1 VEITS
6 GRAFAAYWDG
16 FRART
21 TRVIA
26 HIPADR
32 LERTPPGG
40 TWTFGD
46 LIRHLAGIE
55 RDMYGEN
62 VQGLPSRYPGH
73 DRSLADGYDA
83 VVAYMDRKHREAM
96 EIFAALTPSRLQA
109 KCMTP
114 AGADITVWKWLRS
127 MPEHEAHHR
136 GQIHYMLSLMGIGA
150 PPLYGLTE
158 EEVHARS
165 LHHDV
170 RLPPGGAH
178 A

>member
-6 GRAFAAYWDG
+6 GADFATYWTG
-16 FRART
+16 FRRRT

-26 HIPADR
+26 HVPP
-32 LERTPPGG
+32 ERIDWMPPGG
-40 TWTFGD
+40 KWTFGD

-62 VQGLPSRYPGH
+62 VQGRPSRYPGH

-83 VVAYMDRKHREAM
+83 VVTYLDRKHREAV
-96 EIFAALTPSRLQA
+96 EIFAGLSPSHLRGR
-109 KCMTP
+109 CMTP
-114 AGADITVWKWLRS
+114 AGTEITVWKWLRS

-136 GQIHYMLSLMGIGA
+136 GQIHFMLGLLGISA

-158 EEVHARS
+158 EEVRARS
-165 LHHDV
+165 VPDDT
-170 RLPPGGAH
+170 PPP
-178 A
+178 